1 MFTKTTSAFSAKW
14 ADSTLKIGHVILFVA
29 AVCISLIGISIWGAF
44 NSLAYHLHDKKV
56 EMSNLSKALS
66 SSIAATLTQADT
78 VILGVQS
85 QLNGEGTGP
94 EELKKLKMIL
104 KLQQKHLPQIY
115 GFSIYDEQGRWL
127 LNSNDRN
134 QSNLNNSDRDYFI
147 YHRDHTDSAPFLGPP
162 IRSRLTNEWVI
173 TLSRRINHP
182 DGSFAGVTMATLYLK
197 YFLNLYN
204 NIDIGKHGII
214 NLASSTGHIIVR
226 QPFHDAEVGT
236 DISSGE
242 VFALLVPGVASGTAT
257 IRSIIDNVVRIISF
271 HRVDGYP
278 LVVIAAFDKDEILA
292 DWRRDAFAS
301 LIISSILLLILGVLG
316 YRLIKIMSQQI
327 QAQKELQ
334 HSEKIYIEANKALG
348 QLALEDG
355 LTGLS
360 NRRKFDL
367 FIRSEINK
375 AKRKPDD
382 LALILIDIDLF
393 KKYNDHYGHV
403 QGDEC
408 LKSVSTII
416 KKNITREHDLAAR
429 YGGEEFAIV
438 LPSTD
443 YVGAFIIA
451 EKIRTDVER
460 AAIQH
465 DESPAKVVTI
475 SLGIS
480 ALSGSKA
487 DIPEQ
492 LIDIADK
499 ALYVAKSSGRN
510 RTVISDSLSSARP
523 LPMPRRMG
531 SASDTEQSL

>member
-1 MFTKTTSAFSAKW
+1 MLTKTTSAFSAKW
-14 ADSTLKIGHVILFVA
+14 ADTKLKISHVILFVA
-29 AVCISLIGISIWGAF
+29 AVCISLIGISLWGIS
-44 NSLAYHLHDKKV
+44 NSLGYHLHEKEI

-78 VILGVQS
+78 AILGVQERI
-85 QLNGEGTGP
+85 NVEGTGP
-94 EELKKLKMIL
+94 EELKNLEVIL
-104 KLQQKHLPQIY
+104 KAQQKRLPQIY

-147 YHRDHTDSAPFLGPP
+147 YHRDHAGSTPFLGPP

-173 TLSRRINHP
+173 TLSRRIDHP
-182 DGSFAGVTMATLYLK
+182 DGSFAGVAIATVYLK
-197 YFLNLYN
+197 YFLNLYDS
-204 NIDIGKHGII
+204 IDMGKNGII
-214 NLASSTGHIIVR
+214 NLTSSAGQIIVR
-226 QPFHDAEVGT
+226 HPFHDTEVGT

-242 VFALLVPGVASGTAT
+242 VFALLTPGVASGTAT
-257 IRSIIDNVVRIISF
+257 IRSFIDNVVRIISF

-278 LVVIAAFDKDEILA
+278 LVVIAAFERDEILT
-292 DWRRDAFAS
+292 DWRRESLAS
-301 LIISSILLLILGVLG
+301 FIISSILLLILGLLG

-334 HSEKIYIEANKALG
+334 YSERAYIEANKALG

-367 FIRSEINK
+367 FIDSEISK
-375 AKRKPDD
+375 AQRKPDD

-408 LKSVSTII
+408 LKSVSTLI
-416 KKNITREHDLAAR
+416 KKNITREHDLSAR

-438 LPSTD
+438 LPGTD

-460 AAIQH
+460 SAIQH
-465 DESPAKVVTI
+465 CESPAKVVTI
-475 SLGIS
+475 SIGIS

-487 DIPEQ
+487 DTPEQ

-499 ALYVAKSSGRN
+499 ALYVAKSNGRN
-510 RTVISDSLSSARP
+510 RTVISNNLSSA
-523 LPMPRRMG
+523 L
-531 SASDTEQSL
+531 A